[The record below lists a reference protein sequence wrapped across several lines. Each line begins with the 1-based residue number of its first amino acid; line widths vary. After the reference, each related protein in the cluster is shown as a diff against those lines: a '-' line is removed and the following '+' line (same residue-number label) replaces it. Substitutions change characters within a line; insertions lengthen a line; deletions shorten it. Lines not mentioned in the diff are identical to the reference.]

1 MNKFNIGIDLGGTKI
16 ESVVL
21 DLNSKILFRQRILT
35 ESKKGSRHVLNQ
47 IQNIYSTSSK

>member
-21 DLNSKILFRQRILT
+21 DLNSKVLFRKRIFSEVKYWSYQRFT
-35 ESKKGSRHVLNQ
+35 
-47 IQNIYSTSSK
+47 